1 MLRSIK
7 NKDNFLAVIDDV
19 CKVLRFDF
27 QHKVLFPDVTK
38 FTNIQLTNIQRYFL
52 IEVH

>member
-1 MLRSIK
+1 MLRSVK

-27 QHKVLFPDVTK
+27 QHKVLFPDVQNLQIYSLQIFK
-38 FTNIQLTNIQRYFL
+38 DIS
-52 IEVH
+52 